1 MGRINTTQKQKI
13 LILEYYFIHKFNGLK
28 LIAMDLDISL
38 YALVKVI
45 SEYEKTGFLVLP
57 SKMN

>member
-13 LILEYYFIHKFNGLK
+13 LILEYYLIHKLNGLK
-28 LIAMDLDISL
+28 SIAMDLDISYVVL
-38 YALVKVI
+38 TKFI
-45 SEYEKTGFLVLP
+45 SRYEKTGFLILP